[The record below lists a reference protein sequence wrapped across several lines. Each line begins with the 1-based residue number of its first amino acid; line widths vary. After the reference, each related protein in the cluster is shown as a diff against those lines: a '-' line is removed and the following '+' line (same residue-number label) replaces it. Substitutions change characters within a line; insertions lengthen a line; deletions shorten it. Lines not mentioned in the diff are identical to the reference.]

1 MIFQPVLYVIGYL
14 LSALSIILCIPAG
27 VDAFYGDNQ
36 WQSFTFASLISLFFG
51 IILIL
56 ANKSD
61 NFSITLKQAFLLT
74 TLSWVFIA
82 VFGSLPFIFSDLK
95 LSFTNALFES
105 MSGITTTGSTILSGL
120 DNLPHGILIWR
131 SLLQWIG
138 GIGIVV
144 IAIAFLPIL
153 KVGGM
158 QLFHTES
165 SDSSEKVLP
174 RAGQI
179 AIIIGMIYLF
189 LTIICAVLLW
199 KFKMPIFDSIAHS
212 MTTLATGGFSTSDM
226 SIGKYN
232 SINIELVIC
241 VFMILGSLPFVL
253 YLQTLRGNYSVLLK
267 DSQVRFFILL
277 VITSVLIVT
286 FWKYQNTASFFDS
299 FRSSLF
305 NTISI
310 FTGTGYKTQNFNN
323 WGSFIIV
330 LFLFLMLVGGCA
342 GSTTCG
348 IKIFRLQ
355 ILYQSAKIQI
365 FKLLNPHGVSVAKYN
380 KIPISESITSSVMG
394 YFFMFIISY
403 IIVTLILSFLGNDF
417 LTSLSGAA
425 TSLANVGPGLGNV
438 IGPNKTFAELSDI
451 TKWVLIIGMLI
462 GRLELLSVIIILTP
476 SFWRN

>member
-1 MIFQPVLYVIGYL
+1 MVFQPVLYVIGYL

-61 NFSITLKQAFLLT
+61 DLSINLKQAFLLT

-82 VFGSLPFIFSDLK
+82 IFGSLPFIFSDLE
-95 LSFTNALFES
+95 LSFTDALFES
-105 MSGITTTGSTILSGL
+105 MSGITTTGSTVLSGL

-165 SDSSEKVLP
+165 SDSSQKVLP

-179 AIIIGMIYLF
+179 ASIIGIIYAS
-189 LTIICAVLLW
+189 LTILCALLLW
-199 KFKMPIFDSIAHS
+199 LFGMPTFDSIAHS

-226 SIGKYN
+226 SIAKYN
-232 SINIELVIC
+232 NVNIEFIIC
-241 VFMILGSLPFVL
+241 IFMILGSLPFVL
-253 YLQTLRGNYSVLLK
+253 YLQTLRGNVSAIFK
-267 DSQVRFFILL
+267 DNQVQLFILL
-277 VITSVLIVT
+277 IVTSVLIVT
-286 FWKYQNTASFFDS
+286 FWKYQNTASFFNN
-299 FRSSLF
+299 FRSSFF

-310 FTGTGYKTQNFNN
+310 FTGTGYTTQNFNN
-323 WGSFIIV
+323 WGSFITI

-355 ILYQSAKIQI
+355 ILYQTAKIQI

-380 KIPISESITSSVMG
+380 KIPVSESITSSVMG
-394 YFFMFIISY
+394 YFFMFIVSY
-403 IIVTLILSFLGNDF
+403 VLITLILSFLGNDF

-438 IGPNKTFAELSDI
+438 IGPSKTFAGLSDI
-451 TKWVLIIGMLI
+451 TKWVLIIGMLT

>member
-1 MIFQPVLYVIGYL
+1 MVFQPVLYVIGYL

-61 NFSITLKQAFLLT
+61 DLSINLKQAFLLT

-82 VFGSLPFIFSDLK
+82 IFGSLPFIFSDLE
-95 LSFTNALFES
+95 LSFTDALFES
-105 MSGITTTGSTILSGL
+105 MSGITTTGSTVLSGL

-131 SLLQWIG
+131 SLLQWLG

-165 SDSSEKVLP
+165 SNSSQKVLP

-179 AIIIGMIYLF
+179 ASIIGIIYAS
-189 LTIICAVLLW
+189 LTILCALLLW
-199 KFKMPIFDSIAHS
+199 LFGMPTFDSIAHS

-226 SIGKYN
+226 SIAKYN
-232 SINIELVIC
+232 NVNIEFIIC
-241 VFMILGSLPFVL
+241 IFMILGSLPFVL
-253 YLQTLRGNYSVLLK
+253 YLQTLRGNVSAIFK
-267 DSQVRFFILL
+267 DNQVQLFILL
-277 VITSVLIVT
+277 IVTSVLIVT
-286 FWKYQNTASFFDS
+286 FWKYQNTASFFNN
-299 FRSSLF
+299 FRSSFF

-310 FTGTGYKTQNFNN
+310 FTGTGYTTQNFNN
-323 WGSFIIV
+323 WGSFITI

-355 ILYQSAKIQI
+355 ILYQTAKIQI

-380 KIPISESITSSVMG
+380 KIPVSESITSSVMG
-394 YFFMFIISY
+394 YFFMFIVSY
-403 IIVTLILSFLGNDF
+403 VLITLILSFLGNDF

-438 IGPNKTFAELSDI
+438 IGPSKTFAGLSDI
-451 TKWVLIIGMLI
+451 TKWVLIIGMLT

>member
-1 MIFQPVLYVIGYL
+1 MLLQPVLYVIGFL
-14 LSALSIILCIPAG
+14 LSALSIILCIPAM
-27 VDAFYGDNQ
+27 VDAFYGNNQ
-36 WQSFTFASLISLFFG
+36 WQPFTFASLISLFFG

-56 ANKSD
+56 ANKSE
-61 NFSITLKQAFLLT
+61 NFRISLKQAFLLT

-82 VFGSLPFIFSDLK
+82 IFGSLPFIFSDLE
-95 LSFTNALFES
+95 LSFTDAFFET

-179 AIIIGMIYLF
+179 AIIIGLIYF
-189 LTIICAVLLW
+189 SLTLICALLLW
-199 KFKMPIFDSIAHS
+199 FFGMPTFDSIAHA

-226 SIGKYN
+226 SIAKYN
-232 SINIELVIC
+232 NINVEFTIGI
-241 VFMILGSLPFVL
+241 FMILGSLPFVL
-253 YLQTLRGNYSVLLK
+253 YLQAIRENPFVIFR
-267 DSQVRFFILL
+267 DSQVRFFIFF
-277 VITSVLIVT
+277 VITAVLIVT
-286 FWKYQNTASFFDS
+286 FWKYQSTATFFNN
-299 FRSSLF
+299 FRSSFF

-310 FTGTGYKTQNFNN
+310 FTGTGYTTQDFNN
-323 WGSFIIV
+323 WGPFITV
-330 LFLFLMLVGGCA
+330 LFLFLMVVGGCA

-348 IKIFRLQ
+348 IKIFRIQ

-365 FKLLNPHGVSVAKYN
+365 FRLLNPHGVLVAKYN
-380 KIPISESITSSVMG
+380 KMPVSDSIISSVMG
-394 YFFMFIISY
+394 YFFLFIITY
-403 IIVTLILSFLGNDF
+403 IFIILILSFLGNDF

-438 IGPNKTFAELSDI
+438 IGPNNTFAELSDL
-451 TKWVLIIGMLI
+451 TKWVLIASMLI

-476 SFWRN
+476 SFWKN

>member
-14 LSALSIILCIPAG
+14 LSALSIILCLPAA

-36 WQSFTFASLISLFFG
+36 WQSFTFSSLISLFFG

-61 NFSITLKQAFLLT
+61 NFNMTIKQAFLFT

-82 VFGSLPFIFSDLK
+82 FFGSLPFMFSDLE
-95 LSFTNALFES
+95 LSFTDAFFES
-105 MSGITTTGSTILSGL
+105 MSGITTTGSTVLSGL

-131 SLLQWIG
+131 SLLQWMG

-165 SDSSEKVLP
+165 SESSEKVLP
-174 RAGQI
+174 RAAQI
-179 AIIIGMIYLF
+179 ASIIGIIYLF
-189 LTIICAVLLW
+189 LTILCSGLLY
-199 KFKMPIFDSIAHS
+199 FFGMPVFDSIAHS

-226 SIGKYN
+226 SIGKYDN
-232 SINIELVIC
+232 VNIELIISL
-241 VFMILGSLPFVL
+241 FMILGSLPFVL
-253 YLQTLRGNYSVLLK
+253 YLQTLRGNFFVIFK
-267 DSQVRFFILL
+267 DSQVQFFLFLI
-277 VITSVLIVT
+277 VTSILIVT
-286 FWKYQNTASFFDS
+286 FWKYQDASNFFDN
-299 FRSSLF
+299 FRSSFF

-310 FTGTGYKTQNFNN
+310 FTGTGYTTQNFNN

-355 ILYQSAKIQI
+355 ILYQSAKIQL
-365 FKLLNPHGVSVAKYN
+365 FKLMNPHGVSIAKYN
-380 KIPISESITSSVMG
+380 KKPVSNEIISSVMG

-403 IIVTLILSFLGNDF
+403 IIITLILSFLGNDF

-438 IGPNKTFAELSDI
+438 IGPTKTFADLSEI
-451 TKWVLIIGMLI
+451 TKWVLIAGMLI
-462 GRLELLSVIIILTP
+462 GRLELLAVIIILTP
-476 SFWRN
+476 SFWKN